1 MASQDTHIARE
12 RQATGTDLAS
22 REDRAARGHK
32 AVRRQQIWTLA
43 IISVGLFMVV
53 LDNLIVTVALP
64 SIRRDMNASIQS
76 LEWITNAYVL
86 AYAVL
91 LLLGSALG
99 DIVGRRRMFIIGISL
114 FTVGSAAS
122 ALAPGLNDLI
132 AARALQG
139 LGGAFVTPL
148 TLTLLADAFPVQ
160 QRGLALGIW
169 SAVSGSAIALGPL
182 VGGAAIQ
189 LASWHWIFWINVP
202 VGVLV
207 VAAAATR
214 LRESFGASH
223 RIDLGG
229 LVLASGGLFGLT
241 FGLIR
246 SQVLGWSS
254 GTVLVSLSA
263 GIVLL
268 VAFVLVER
276 RVSEPLLPLGFFRSR
291 AFSVANLLLLAMYFG
306 MFGSIFFLSQFL
318 QNVLGNSA
326 LQAGTKMLVWTGAT
340 MVVSPLAGV
349 AANRFGSR
357 LLMIAGI
364 ALQAVALGWMAEIA
378 ATHVAFTGMVGPFL
392 LAGTGMGLVFAPSSS
407 AVLAAVRED
416 QAGQAS
422 GATNAIRELGG
433 VLGIALLATVF
444 THHGGYTSPE
454 SFVTGLRPTI
464 WVGAAVL
471 AVSVLV
477 ALALPFKPRR
487 ATAVEQTEGDAAASR
502 ATAPAPARALGSN
515 S

>member
-1 MASQDTHIARE
+1 MTSQDTHIVRE
-12 RQATGTDLAS
+12 RQVAQ
-22 REDRAARGHK
+22 DRQ
-32 AVRRQQIWTLA
+32 AVGRNQIWTLA

-91 LLLGSALG
+91 LLMGAVLG
-99 DIVGRRRMFIIGISL
+99 DIIGRRRMFIVGVSL

-122 ALAPGLNDLI
+122 ALAPGLGDLI

-139 LGGAFVTPL
+139 VGGAFVTPL

-160 QRGLALGIW
+160 QRGLALGVW

-207 VAAAATR
+207 VAAAAMR
-214 LRESFGASH
+214 LHESFGTSH

-229 LVLASGGLFGLT
+229 LLLASGGLFGLT

-254 GTVLVSLSA
+254 STVIVSLGA
-263 GIVLL
+263 GLVLL

-276 RVSEPLLPLGFFRSR
+276 HVSEPLLPLGFFRSR
-291 AFSVANLLLLAMYFG
+291 AFTVANVLLLAMYFG
-306 MFGSIFFLSQFL
+306 MFGSIFFLSQWL

-340 MVVSPLAGV
+340 MVVSPFAGI
-349 AANRFGSR
+349 ASARYGSR
-357 LLMIAGI
+357 TLMIAGI
-364 ALQAVALGWMAEIA
+364 SLQAVALGWIAAIA
-378 ATHVAFTGMVGPFL
+378 ATHVAFASMVVPFL
-392 LAGTGMGLVFAPSSS
+392 LAGAGMGLVFAPSSN

-444 THHGGYTSPE
+444 THHGSYTSPA
-454 SFVTGLRPTI
+454 SFVTGLQPTI

-471 AVSVLV
+471 GASALT

-487 ATAVEQTEGDAAASR
+487 TDAVGQSGDDAATQVGNAAASQ
-502 ATAPAPARALGSN
+502 ASAPAPALGSN
-515 S
+515 A